1 MADKRAIEIWL
12 TMDED
17 GDYAVSKTPDNIDDT
32 GNDEGL
38 KPMRRVVCINAAM
51 APPTVQTVSCTIPDH
66 KDGAMEVVE
75 VIEA

>member
-1 MADKRAIEIWL
+1 MADKRTIEIWV

-17 GDYAVSKTPDNIDDT
+17 GDYAVAKSGDDID
-32 GNDEGL
+32 GNGDDDGL
-38 KPMRRVVCINAAM
+38 KAVRRVVCINAAM
-51 APPTVQTVSCTIPDH
+51 APPVHQVVSCTIPDH